1 MIYIYIWRKLI
12 KNTLYCHPDYLSLI
26 YHSPLFIPSD
36 HEVDDLWLL
45 CEQGVCGPGGSH
57 QQSGGYQYK
66 GRGWMKPLTFINFS
80 LGSFFSWT
88 INARN
93 DYTIDTLKRFN
104 RYYPGKFSHCPH
116 FTTRSTRKMAFPF
129 IGLLMEGHPIRQ
141 GLSGHWSHAEWTRY
155 IICNNAILVDASIA
169 LSVGSLPIFFEDY
182 QLSLIPILLPSKSNV
197 LSQLLVILRWRL
209 AKQVAGWTKPAVRD
223 LEWGIVKVNF
233 FPRNASDCTCAGV
246 GTR

>member
-1 MIYIYIWRKLI
+1 MALAQVSSLSSQDPSLSVPIGLKAKCHPYLGFARDDVLGSQLIFVLSTAIQIDWGHLPSPALENHIAQIHLQLEYCLDLNLAFILRAWGENDLYIWRKLI

-129 IGLLMEGHPIRQ
+129 NGLLMEGHPIRQ
-141 GLSGHWSHAEWTRY
+141 GLSGHWSHAEWTRW
-155 IICNNAILVDASIA
+155 DM
-169 LSVGSLPIFFEDY
+169 
-182 QLSLIPILLPSKSNV
+182 
-197 LSQLLVILRWRL
+197 
-209 AKQVAGWTKPAVRD
+209 
-223 LEWGIVKVNF
+223 
-233 FPRNASDCTCAGV
+233 
-246 GTR
+246 

>member
-1 MIYIYIWRKLI
+1 M
-12 KNTLYCHPDYLSLI
+12 
-26 YHSPLFIPSD
+26 
-36 HEVDDLWLL
+36 
-45 CEQGVCGPGGSH
+45 
-57 QQSGGYQYK
+57 
-66 GRGWMKPLTFINFS
+66 
-80 LGSFFSWT
+80 
-88 INARN
+88 
-93 DYTIDTLKRFN
+93 IDTLKRFN

-141 GLSGHWSHAEWTRY
+141 GLSGHWSHAEWTRWDIY
-155 IICNNAILVDASIA
+155 IICNNIMLYWWMH
-169 LSVGSLPIFFEDY
+169 LSRYWLDHY
-182 QLSLIPILLPSKSNV
+182 QFCLKIISTPILLPSKSNV

-223 LEWGIVKVNF
+223 LEWGIVKVHF